1 MNLIPLFYL
10 GKKLS
15 KLRFMTWDKIKWWI
29 YNKKWINFG
38 AMLLFSIQ
46 GYANQLSNEKPFSLL

>member
-29 YNKKWINFG
+29 YHKKWINFG

-46 GYANQLSNEKPFSLL
+46 GNVNQLSNEKPFSLL